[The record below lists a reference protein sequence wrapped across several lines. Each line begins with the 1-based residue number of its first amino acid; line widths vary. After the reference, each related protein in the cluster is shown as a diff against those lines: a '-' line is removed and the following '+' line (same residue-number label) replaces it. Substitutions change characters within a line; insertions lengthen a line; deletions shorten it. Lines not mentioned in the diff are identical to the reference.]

1 MRAPRTTVP
10 LLPPASNTNISV
22 DADKVAAKTPRGQGV
37 PIQKSLTASRRQPSR
52 TWQICALATCLST
65 QTQSARESSRPFD
78 ATCWEAQTIVTI
90 VEPSTITIGTQSES
104 PIGLHIACGATPYNG
119 LRFTISAFAAGGGE
133 VTATARPDGVNPGA
147 LIDTAAFAGT
157 APPGVTINPAAEAGA
172 NIFDIGIGTP
182 VDDSDDS
189 STDACKSL
197 SAGSDQDASNATS
210 HMFPDLFTGIVARAT
225 DDSTPASVSGGSTLS
240 FPTATQSVTNS
251 PKMTSGARN
260 MVALQP
266 RVFLGW
272 SDDTADPWAL

>member
-1 MRAPRTTVP
+1 M
-10 LLPPASNTNISV
+10 
-22 DADKVAAKTPRGQGV
+22 
-37 PIQKSLTASRRQPSR
+37 
-52 TWQICALATCLST
+52 
-65 QTQSARESSRPFD
+65 
-78 ATCWEAQTIVTI
+78 
-90 VEPSTITIGTQSES
+90 EPSTITIGTQSES

-157 APPGVTINPAAEAGA
+157 APPGVTINPVRLTSCSLEQDCASSTQAAEAGA

-266 RVFLGW
+266 RVFLSVGIRLLW
-272 SDDTADPWAL
+272 TAMLF